1 MARAAAGGKLH
12 GELLSPKLPLLAPGM
27 SSQGAKRRGPFG
39 CHVLG

>member
-1 MARAAAGGKLH
+1 MARAAVGGKLH
-12 GELLSPKLPLLAPGM
+12 GELLSPKLQLLAPWM